1 MGATVI
7 PISRAPGAVR
17 VEDPYAN
24 RYWIAAAVTLAA
36 VLELVDTSIVNVA
49 VPHMM
54 GNLGATLDEIAWVS
68 TGYIIANVI
77 VIPMSSWLSNWFG
90 RRRYLTGSI
99 LLFVAASF
107 FCGAATGLWSLV
119 FWRVIQG
126 LGGGALLSTAQATL
140 FEAFPPKEVGK
151 GQAIFGM
158 GVMVG
163 PTLGPTLGGYIV
175 DNLDWPWIFYINV
188 PLGLLAA
195 VMVWSFV
202 RDSKNAVRATKV
214 DILGIALLA
223 VSIGTL
229 QFMLERGERNDWF
242 DSGLVTGLA
251 VTSAVTMA
259 AFIWRELTFE
269 QPIVNLRV
277 LKSRQL
283 SVGVI
288 FAAALGLAMYGS
300 IFVLPVFLQT
310 LHGFTAW
317 QTGKVIFPGAIASAF
332 TMAIIGR
339 NANKLDA
346 RYTIVVGVGMFGA
359 CMWWLS
365 GLSLDAGADDVFW
378 PLILRGVGMGLI
390 FVPLTNASMA
400 ELSPANVP
408 QGTALFNLTRQLGGS
423 LGIAIMATL
432 LQRFTAGAR
441 GSLVTHMTAGD
452 PVVTQR
458 VAALSRAFIA
468 RGSDAATAAAQA
480 YRVLERQVLAQASV
494 VAFSKI
500 YVISGA
506 IMVLGLPLLLL
517 WRTGRNRTAM
527 SPADMH

>member
-1 MGATVI
+1 MTSATLPQRAVASSATV
-7 PISRAPGAVR
+7 
-17 VEDPYAN
+17 DPYAN

-90 RRRYLTGSI
+90 RRNYLTGSI

-119 FWRVIQG
+119 FWRVVQG

-140 FEAFPPKEVGK
+140 FEAFPPKDVGK

-175 DNLDWPWIFYINV
+175 DNYDWPWIFYINV
-188 PLGLLAA
+188 PLGLMAA
-195 VMVWSFV
+195 AMVWNYV
-202 RDSKNAVRATKV
+202 RDSRNAVRATKI
-214 DILGIALLA
+214 DLLGILLLA
-223 VSIGTL
+223 TSVGTL

-242 DSGLVTGLA
+242 DSGLVIWLA
-251 VTSAVTMA
+251 AISAASMIG
-259 AFIWRELTFE
+259 FIWRELTFE

-283 SVGVI
+283 AVGVI

-300 IFVLPVFLQT
+300 IFVLPVFLQQ

-317 QTGKVIFPGAIASAF
+317 QTGKVIFPGAIASAV
-332 TMAIIGR
+332 TMAVIGR
-339 NANKLDA
+339 NANRLDA
-346 RYTIVVGVGMFGA
+346 RYTIVMGVAMFGV

-365 GLSLDAGADDVFW
+365 GLALDAGANDVFW
-378 PLILRGVGMGLI
+378 PLMLRGVGMGLI

-400 ELSPANVP
+400 DLSPRDVP

-432 LQRFTAGAR
+432 LSRFTGNAHA
-441 GSLVTHMTAGD
+441 SLVQHMSADD
-452 PVVTQR
+452 PMVTQR
-458 VAALSRAFIA
+458 VAMLSRAFIA
-468 RGSDAATAAAQA
+468 RGSDAGTAAAQA
-480 YRVLERQVLAQASV
+480 YRVLERQVMAQASV
-494 VAFSKI
+494 ISFSKI
-500 YVISGA
+500 YLISAGV
-506 IMVLGLPLLLL
+506 MVLGLPLLFF
-517 WRTGRNRTAM
+517 WRTGRNRAGLAA
-527 SPADMH
+527 ADMH

>member
-1 MGATVI
+1 MATAVLPRTAAAGA
-7 PISRAPGAVR
+7 A

-175 DNLDWPWIFYINV
+175 DNYDWPWIFYINV
-188 PLGLLAA
+188 PLGLMAA
-195 VMVWSFV
+195 LMVWNYV
-202 RDSKNAVRATKV
+202 RNSKNAVRATRI
-214 DILGIALLA
+214 DILGIVLLA
-223 VSIGTL
+223 TSIGTL

-242 DSGLVTGLA
+242 ESGLVTSLA
-251 VTSAVTMA
+251 VVSALSMIG
-259 AFIWRELTFE
+259 FIWRELTFE

-283 SVGVI
+283 SIGVI

-300 IFVLPVFLQT
+300 IFVLPVFLQQ

-346 RYTIVVGVGMFGA
+346 RYTIVAGVAMFGL

-365 GLSLDAGADDVFW
+365 RLSLDAGADDVFW
-378 PLILRGVGMGLI
+378 PLMLRGIGMGLI

-400 ELSPANVP
+400 ELSPASVP

-432 LQRFTAGAR
+432 LSRFTSSAR
-441 GSLVTHMTAGD
+441 TSLITHMNTGD
-452 PVVTQR
+452 PEVTSR
-458 VAALSRAFIA
+458 IALLSRAFVS
-468 RGSDAATAAAQA
+468 RGSDATTAAAQA

-494 VAFSKI
+494 ISFSKI
-500 YVISGA
+500 YLISA
-506 IMVLGLPLLLL
+506 SVMVLGLPLLLL
-517 WRTGRNRTAM
+517 WHTGRNRTAM